1 MYSYMIEEIIIT
13 IHKQMVQ
20 IINIYQTHMK
30 VRYKIKSIRTRY
42 WQICILEYV
51 LEYLIDEREYEIDN
65 YNY

>member
-1 MYSYMIEEIIIT
+1 
-13 IHKQMVQ
+13 MVQ